1 MAAEQNNKTNDKG
14 GKVAL
19 FAFYSLFALYFLN
32 VLVGKAMVSYGL
44 NLPHLGNLAEFLL
57 LSVACVALIVAALK
71 REAAENKSTN
81 EMKGDEK

>member
-44 NLPHLGNLAEFLL
+44 NLPHLGNVGEFLL

-71 REAAENKSTN
+71 REAAENISTN
-81 EMKGDEK
+81 QTKGDEK

>member
-71 REAAENKSTN
+71 REAAENKSSN
-81 EMKGDEK
+81 EIKGDEK